1 MQDHLKSLAL
11 VIVAV
16 LSIFGALAMI
26 ALGYTDIDRWWMN
39 PLFWVGTLAVVGAHF
54 ASESEMRAMRKR
66 NERER
71 DELLAMIRRSVEP
84 GNH

>member
-1 MQDHLKSLAL
+1 
-11 VIVAV
+11 
-16 LSIFGALAMI
+16 
-26 ALGYTDIDRWWMN
+26 MN